1 MNSLKKFTFALF
13 VMFAMLGFVEQTP
26 GQSLPT
32 KPADDDQ
39 TIKSLLNEVRLLR
52 QTLQNTGLN
61 AYRSQILL
69 ERIKISNEQVLRLA
83 RALTEVREELEKT
96 ENTIPRMGEQQKML
110 ESLVDAETDPVKRAR
125 MEFEIKDMK
134 RMVERYKG
142 GLEKLKDRE
151 QQQAAQLREEQNKL
165 NELET
170 RLQRLEDQIENEIQ
184 KLKGEPTKP

>member
-1 MNSLKKFTFALF
+1 
-13 VMFAMLGFVEQTP
+13 
-26 GQSLPT
+26 
-32 KPADDDQ
+32 
-39 TIKSLLNEVRLLR
+39 
-52 QTLQNTGLN
+52 
-61 AYRSQILL
+61 
-69 ERIKISNEQVLRLA
+69 
-83 RALTEVREELEKT
+83 
-96 ENTIPRMGEQQKML
+96 
-110 ESLVDAETDPVKRAR
+110 
-125 MEFEIKDMK
+125 MK